1 MMEFSSRTLV
11 RVLGVA
17 NLLVWASTGG
27 FSQQLPCTVPVN
39 VLVPDLT
46 WPQSLDGV
54 LSLPRFDRGVG
65 AFKLDSWDLA
75 RDLPAQA
82 FVAHDGKRRVHI
94 QSVTNDST
102 PRRIVFI
109 VENGFPMT
117 AAARKIEEAVITD
130 LLSQA
135 RPDDSFALLT
145 ARGPRRELRFR
156 ASREEIRAVAEELG
170 NPPQVDVR
178 GEGVLDAVLEASTW
192 FQPPQAGDS
201 IFLMAMHLEG
211 KSNVS
216 FRKARATLA
225 AGPIRLFGFQF
236 GSPELDYTGNPI
248 GWVERSVQMFA
259 LSRESG
265 GVAVLEDTEQGRQ
278 YQLTNGRLEEL
289 RNNAQQMYSAVTNYY
304 ALQLDSISPHLR
316 VDLAPSAKSQVRM
329 AIVLHPQHLPPCSNI
344 TAATPAQAETTK

>member
-1 MMEFSSRTLV
+1 M
-11 RVLGVA
+11 
-17 NLLVWASTGG
+17 
-27 FSQQLPCTVPVN
+27 
-39 VLVPDLT
+39 LVPDLT

-94 QSVTNDST
+94 QSVTNDRT
-102 PRRIVFI
+102 PRRIVFV

-265 GVAVLEDTEQGRQ
+265 GVAVLENTETER
-278 YQLTNGRLEEL
+278 YKLTDNHLQEAKNSGEE
-289 RNNAQQMYSAVTNYY
+289 MYKAAAEYY
-304 ALQLDSISPHLR
+304 ALALDFIGPHLR
-316 VDLAPSAKSQVRM
+316 VDLAPSTKSQVRM
-329 AIVLHPQHLPPCSNI
+329 AIVLHPQHLPPCSSI